1 MRISREERYGI
12 CLNFKFRQI
21 YIIWISD
28 DIDLVLVNE
37 DDNKIIGFKTQEA
50 LKNYLIENGLD
61 ALVDIATYECHI
73 LQQWLT
79 NPYANIDYDEFLNF
93 WNLCTDISESLNIP
107 FSGDIKDDIRNSV
120 YEKLFNGT
128 GIFVSDDPNPVLSD
142 DEILALSSAVQD
154 GLNFLLNNLSI
165 QE

>member
-1 MRISREERYGI
+1 MRISREKRYGI

-28 DIDLVLVNE
+28 DIDLVLVN
-37 DDNKIIGFKTQEA
+37 DDNKIIGFKTKEA
-50 LKNYLIENGLD
+50 LDNYLKKTCLD
-61 ALVDIATYECHI
+61 ALINTATYECHT

-79 NPYANIDYDEFLNF
+79 NPHINIDYNEFLNF

-107 FSGDIKDDIRNSV
+107 FSGDKKDVVRNLV
-120 YEKLFNGT
+120 YDKLFNGT
-128 GIFVSDDPNPVLSD
+128 GIFISDDPNPIWSDYELTLLS
-142 DEILALSSAVQD
+142 AVVQD
-154 GLNFLLNNLSI
+154 GFGLLLNNLSI